1 MHPQLPPVGSDIYR
15 HASNVAMKLSLI
27 LTSLLLLQD
36 IAGLVRA
43 IYEVVGSSVE
53 VPPSGSKT
61 INVKLTVTPEK
72 QRLIETRRQRD
83 LSITI
88 RGGDRRSK
96 DDLDLRPEA
105 PRPRFNSMRD
115 AQPPAWRA
123 RSPGVDG
130 SPALPRRQLPSDP
143 VRHKHLVELLQT
155 SMEKNNL
162 TFNNLK

>member
-1 MHPQLPPVGSDIYR
+1 MHPQLLPLGDEIYR
-15 HASNVAMKLSLI
+15 HTSNVAMIFFI
-27 LTSLLLLQD
+27 LTSLPFLQD
-36 IAGLVRA
+36 VAGLVRA
-43 IYEVVGSSVE
+43 IYEVVGSSVQ

-72 QRLIETRRQRD
+72 QRLIETRCQRD
-83 LSITI
+83 LNITI
-88 RGGDRRSK
+88 HGGDRRSK

-115 AQPPAWRA
+115 APPPSWRA
-123 RSPGVDG
+123 RCPEVEG

-143 VRHKHLVELLQT
+143 VRHGHLVELLQT
-155 SMEKNNL
+155 SMERNSL